1 MIEKIIEAV
10 MRKEP
15 GKTMVDLRLW
25 LIKARQGSKTESRI
39 MAAALLALAM
49 AIVGLVFLLA
59 LQTAPVA
66 AELLLRILL
75 LAIS

>member
-15 GKTMVDLRLW
+15 GKTIVDLRLR
-25 LIKARQGSKTESRI
+25 LMKAKQGSKVESRI
-39 MAAALLALAM
+39 MLATLLALAV